1 MVNSGG
7 YNSAFPYYPSIGLIM
22 EDFETGDFS
31 LFNWQMGTF
40 GWVIDSVNAY
50 EGDYCAKSAT
60 ITHNQ
65 TASLSVTMDVATDGE
80 ISFYK
85 RVSSES
91 NYDYLRF
98 YINNQE
104 QDEWAG
110 TIAWSQETYPVSAG
124 TNVEFKWTYQKDSSV
139 STGSDCGWIDE
150 IIFPSVG
157 GGDAPII
164 SLSIEEID
172 FGDVEIGET
181 AIEELT
187 IFNFGTIEL
196 NGTITAPEGFS
207 SELTDY
213 SVEAGGELVIEIEFT
228 PTEAIAYS
236 DDLVISS
243 NDPNQS
249 EVTVA
254 LSGTGVSTG
263 TDLDLIPVVT
273 ELTGNYPNPF
283 NPTTNVNFSLKVD
296 SRVSLKIYNIRGQ
309 KVKTLVEDN
318 MQAGWHSIVWDGR
331 DDNGKSVSS
340 GVYFSGFDASGV
352 GGDYTSVKKMIL
364 LK

>member
-150 IIFPSVG
+150 
-157 GGDAPII
+157 
-164 SLSIEEID
+164 
-172 FGDVEIGET
+172 
-181 AIEELT
+181 
-187 IFNFGTIEL
+187 
-196 NGTITAPEGFS
+196 
-207 SELTDY
+207 
-213 SVEAGGELVIEIEFT
+213 
-228 PTEAIAYS
+228 
-236 DDLVISS
+236 
-243 NDPNQS
+243 
-249 EVTVA
+249 
-254 LSGTGVSTG
+254 
-263 TDLDLIPVVT
+263 
-273 ELTGNYPNPF
+273 
-283 NPTTNVNFSLKVD
+283 
-296 SRVSLKIYNIRGQ
+296 
-309 KVKTLVEDN
+309 
-318 MQAGWHSIVWDGR
+318 M
-331 DDNGKSVSS
+331 
-340 GVYFSGFDASGV
+340 
-352 GGDYTSVKKMIL
+352 
-364 LK
+364 